1 MKKWLRK
8 QSATQY
14 PVRERKWKDPDA
26 PFCKSGEKDT
36 GFTLS
41 NRKSQESRMSP
52 NADIRLY
59 ILFRLSA
66 IMILEARKQVFKKS
80 DERCR
85 MVQQDKMLEI
95 SDQTGGL

>member
-1 MKKWLRK
+1 
-8 QSATQY
+8 
-14 PVRERKWKDPDA
+14 
-26 PFCKSGEKDT
+26 
-36 GFTLS
+36 
-41 NRKSQESRMSP
+41 MSP